1 MQKNST
7 EAALAGD
14 GQGNWWQSQKRLC
27 DTVPYR
33 KQKSQ
38 AVEVFS
44 LNTHQDLRSRHHN
57 DFHPKHGRQEFK
69 PMADPNLNLASELS
83 SSYPNSIPEITD
95 RKPTTLGTSFS
106 VLGASKQA

>member
-1 MQKNST
+1 M
-7 EAALAGD
+7 
-14 GQGNWWQSQKRLC
+14 
-27 DTVPYR
+27 PYR

-44 LNTHQDLRSRHHN
+44 LNTHKDLRSRHHN

-69 PMADPNLNLASELS
+69 PMADLNLNLASELS

-95 RKPTTLGTSFS
+95 RKPTTQGTSFS